1 MPARRTLS
9 FGLAA
14 VLVIGGALLAGWIRR
29 PDIPA
34 GPCVIAGASA
44 SLPEIHESSGLAIG
58 RRSRDVIWSHN
69 DSGNAAVLFALDAEG
84 ALRGRVRLPVRTRDW
99 EDLSAAA
106 CPDGDCLFIGDIG
119 DNALQRPYVDIYRVP
134 EPAPSD
140 TTTAQPVRFAAVY
153 PDGPHNAEA
162 MFVVGDGLFIITKD
176 RTGLLYSGRMGPSS
190 DRQIELQ
197 RIGDL
202 GIAVVTDAEA
212 SPDGQFVVVR
222 NSREATFY
230 RTADLIAG
238 RADAYVRVA
247 IEGLQEPQGEG
258 VAFDGTMLYLSSEGR
273 AWTFGG
279 SLVSLRC
286 AIPAAS

>member
-1 MPARRTLS
+1 MPGVRTLA
-9 FGLAA
+9 FGVAA
-14 VLVIGGALLAGWIRR
+14 VLLVGGALLAEWMRR

-34 GPCVIAGASA
+34 GPCVLAGGSA
-44 SLPEIHESSGLAIG
+44 SLPDIPESSGLAIG

-69 DSGNAAVLFALDAEG
+69 DSGNDAVLFALDAAG
-84 ALRGRVRLPVRTRDW
+84 TLRGRVRLPVRTRDW
-99 EDLSAAA
+99 EDLSAAP
-106 CPDGDCLFIGDIG
+106 CPAGDCLFIADIG
-119 DNALQRPYVDIYRVP
+119 DNALQRPRVDIYRVP
-134 EPAPSD
+134 EPAPGD
-140 TTTAQPVRFAAVY
+140 TTTAAPERFVVVY

-162 MFVVGDGLFIITKD
+162 VFVVGDSLFIITKD
-176 RTGLLYSGRMGPSS
+176 RTGLLYSGRMGTSS
-190 DRQIELQ
+190 DRQIELR
-197 RIGDL
+197 RIGDV
-202 GIAVVTDAEA
+202 GIAVVTDAET

-286 AIPAAS
+286 AIPTGS